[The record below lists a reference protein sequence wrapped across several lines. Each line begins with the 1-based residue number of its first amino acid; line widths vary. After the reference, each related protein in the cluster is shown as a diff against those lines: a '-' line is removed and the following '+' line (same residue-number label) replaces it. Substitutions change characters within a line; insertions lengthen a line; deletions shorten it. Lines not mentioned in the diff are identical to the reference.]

1 MASILGVQHFY
12 LKKTKTAYCSIKL
25 RHNQNISRREA
36 KKKRIRPFTIKHKVL
51 STQDIIR

>member
-51 STQDIIR
+51 STQDIIW